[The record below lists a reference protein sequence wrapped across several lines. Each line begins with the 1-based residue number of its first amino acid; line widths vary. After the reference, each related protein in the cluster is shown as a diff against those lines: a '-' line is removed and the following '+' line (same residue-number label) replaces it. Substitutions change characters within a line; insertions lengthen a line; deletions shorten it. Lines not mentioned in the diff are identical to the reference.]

1 MAPPKTAKEAFYGPL
16 KQVAAQYVPL
26 LMARMKVLQ
35 ERANGA
41 IEYLELEEEDSP
53 ALLMM
58 DEAERTV
65 GMATAQTA
73 LHKAVLEAGLCQTL
87 VGAFADLLE
96 SDYARI
102 KDSSCFF
109 VDKDG
114 DIVPLYEENGLYD
127 DDD

>member
-1 MAPPKTAKEAFYGPL
+1 MAPKTAKEAFYGPL

-35 ERANGA
+35 ERANVA
-41 IEYLELEEEDSP
+41 IEYLELEEEESP
-53 ALLMM
+53 SLLMM

-65 GMATAQTA
+65 GMATAQTQ

-114 DIVPLYEENGLYD
+114 DIVPLYEENGMYD

>member
-1 MAPPKTAKEAFYGPL
+1 MAPKTAKEAFYGPL

-35 ERANGA
+35 ERANVA
-41 IEYLELEEEDSP
+41 IEYLELEEEESP
-53 ALLMM
+53 SLLMM

-65 GMATAQTA
+65 GMATAQTQ

-96 SDYARI
+96 NDYARI

-114 DIVPLYEENGLYD
+114 DIVPLYEENGMYD

>member
-1 MAPPKTAKEAFYGPL
+1 MASKTAKEAFYGPL

-35 ERANGA
+35 ERANVA
-41 IEYLELEEEDSP
+41 IEYLELEEEESP
-53 ALLMM
+53 SLLMM
-58 DEAERTV
+58 DEGERTV
-65 GMATAQTA
+65 GMATAQTQ

-114 DIVPLYEENGLYD
+114 DIVPLYEENGMYD